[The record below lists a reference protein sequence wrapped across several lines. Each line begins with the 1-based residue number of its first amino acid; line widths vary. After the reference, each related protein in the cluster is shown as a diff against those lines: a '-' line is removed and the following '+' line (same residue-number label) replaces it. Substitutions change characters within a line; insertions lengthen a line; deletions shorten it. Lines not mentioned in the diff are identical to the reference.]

1 MADQAQRLRAL
12 RERPSSIRTI
22 AFTSGKGGVGKST
35 LVVNLGLVLARQGVR
50 VGILDGDLGLANLDV
65 LLGLTPKHTLRDV
78 IEGDLPLQEIM
89 ISGPYGLQVLP
100 ASSGIEALA
109 NLETDQRERLVAK
122 LSTLDE
128 FVDILLVDTAAGISS
143 TVLSLI
149 LSCQEAV
156 VVTAPEPTALT
167 DAYAVLKVV
176 SQRNPRH
183 PVRLLVNMAES
194 QRQAE
199 ETYLRIE
206 RVAKRFLFSHPTFAG
221 YVVWD
226 PCVSKAVQE
235 QKPLTVYYPY
245 AKATRCIHTLAQSLL
260 ALSPA
265 PDGVGGFWDKMASW
279 AGAR

>member
-1 MADQAQRLRAL
+1 M
-12 RERPSSIRTI
+12 
-22 AFTSGKGGVGKST
+22 
-35 LVVNLGLVLARQGVR
+35 
-50 VGILDGDLGLANLDV
+50 
-65 LLGLTPKHTLRDV
+65 
-78 IEGDLPLQEIM
+78 
-89 ISGPYGLQVLP
+89 
-100 ASSGIEALA
+100 
-109 NLETDQRERLVAK
+109 
-122 LSTLDE
+122 
-128 FVDILLVDTAAGISS
+128 
-143 TVLSLI
+143 
-149 LSCQEAV
+149 
-156 VVTAPEPTALT
+156 VTMPEPTALT
-167 DAYAVLKVV
+167 DAYAMLKVV

-206 RVAKRFLFSHPTFAG
+206 RVARRFLFSCPSFAG

-245 AKATRCIHTLAQSLL
+245 SKATRCIQTLAQSLL

-265 PDGVGGFWDKMASW
+265 DGGVSGFWNKMASW